1 MLRRMDPKTRPPEGD
16 TVPERSLQPG
26 EGWTREEVDAEVAA
40 GIAEIERGEFV
51 EWDEFRKEFGF
62 E

>member
-1 MLRRMDPKTRPPEGD
+1 MLRGMDPKTRPD
-16 TVPERSLQPG
+16 AAERPLQPG
-26 EGWTREEVDAEVAA
+26 EGWTREEVDAEIAA